1 LDVDEEGEME
11 VEWFEDYMPDDLDV
25 EFLERH
31 LKRLRGLHS
40 SKDKLEKELV
50 LSEGEV
56 DEKKMPRLEWESI
69 WMYYEELVRAMH
81 AAVNAVPEEKD
92 EL

>member
-1 LDVDEEGEME
+1 MKRERWKSSGSRN
-11 VEWFEDYMPDDLDV
+11 MPDDLDV